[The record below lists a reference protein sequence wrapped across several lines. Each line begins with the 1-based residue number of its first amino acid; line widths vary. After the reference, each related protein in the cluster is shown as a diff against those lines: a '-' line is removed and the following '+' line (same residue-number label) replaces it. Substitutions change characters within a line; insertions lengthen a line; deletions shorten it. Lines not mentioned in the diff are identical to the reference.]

1 MNGGFFKETVVTV
14 IQEIKVKQNI
24 VKSFFNDHP
33 TVAWAVMWGE
43 ILALSTGVLIG
54 VLLKGVF

>member
-1 MNGGFFKETVVTV
+1 MTVTQK
-14 IQEIKVKQNI
+14 ITNRQNI

-43 ILALSTGVLIG
+43 ILALGTGVLIG

>member
-1 MNGGFFKETVVTV
+1 MTV

-43 ILALSTGVLIG
+43 ILALGTGVLIG

>member
-1 MNGGFFKETVVTV
+1 MTV

-24 VKSFFNDHP
+24 LKSFYKEHP
-33 TVAWAVMWGE
+33 SVAGAIMWGE
-43 ILALSTGVLIG
+43 ILALGTGIFIG